1 MGREIVTLGSIGV
14 IAVSLMGFASCK
26 ALKERVFGSCPY
38 NVEVCESACEEG
50 VVGRGGCLDAGE
62 RHHAKVLSKD
72 PSASMDKALL
82 YFDKA
87 CAGGEY
93 DGCRQQVE
101 LRVPQVGLLGAMATS
116 DPDEARAR
124 LPELDVPPAVLAARE
139 APLREACQKK
149 PKDNCLLLG
158 RVLIGRDA
166 DGAREAFARA
176 CNADGSPVSCR
187 DATTALE
194 GAARFIGGCDSKDP
208 RACHCL
214 AEVVVVWD
222 PFRAIP
228 LWKTESLERY
238 GKLDD
243 TWLRETIAEAVSD
256 HPPEGVDLWRG
267 EPLIDPKSRWNPCK
281 PGVDTPITPEQVEAF
296 NRMAELVWG
305 KSTVSGVPAE
315 AVEELV
321 LARRGPITRC
331 FLEGFKDN
339 PQLEGRVIAM
349 FDIDRHGYAVNRHI
363 GGSDLPDPR
372 VIRCVLD
379 ELWRIRF
386 PRPASEIGS
395 VKLPLFLRNKHK

>member
-1 MGREIVTLGSIGV
+1 MGQEMLRSIGV
-14 IAVSLMGFASCK
+14 IAVLLFAFNGCK
-26 ALKERVFGSCPY
+26 PLKERVFGSCPY
-38 NVEVCESACEEG
+38 DVEVCESACEEG
-50 VVGRGGCLDAGE
+50 IVGRGGCLDAGE
-62 RHHAKVLSKD
+62 RHHGKVLAKE

-82 YFDKA
+82 YLDKA

-93 DGCRQQVE
+93 DGCRQQAE
-101 LRVPQVGLLGAMATS
+101 LRVPQVRLLGAMALA

-124 LPELDVPPAVLAARE
+124 LPELEVPPAVFAARE

-149 PKDNCLLLG
+149 PQDNCLLLG

-166 DGAREAFARA
+166 QGARDAFARA
-176 CNADGSPVSCR
+176 CKADGTPTACR
-187 DATTALE
+187 DATSALE
-194 GAARFIGGCDSKDP
+194 DAGRFMGDCESKDP

-228 LWKTESLERY
+228 LWKMESLERY
-238 GKLDD
+238 GKVDD

-256 HPPEGVDLWRG
+256 HPQAGFGVWGG
-267 EPLIDPKSRWNPCK
+267 EPIIDPKLRWNPCN
-281 PGVDTPITPEQVEAF
+281 PGVDTPITPEQTEAF
-296 NRMAELVWG
+296 DRMAELVWG
-305 KSTVSGVPAE
+305 KSTVRGIE
-315 AVEELV
+315 AKVVEELV

-331 FLEGFKDN
+331 FLGGFKDN

-386 PRPASEIGS
+386 PRPASGLGS
-395 VKLPLFLRNKHK
+395 VTMPLFLKNKHR